1 MGAREEWISD
11 NANNKNY
18 VYNNQPDNED
28 DKDDDNDE
36 DEDEDEDNVQ

>member
-11 NANNKNY
+11 SANNKKY

-28 DKDDDNDE
+28 DEDDDDDK